1 MKITRE
7 FLRKLPIGHKATYYD
22 VEAKSFNNVGTT
34 CTEVRRID
42 RNKDYIIKRDF
53 DKWELTIEV
62 QPYGYRERL
71 QNASKAQQNVDGGS
85 EGIEGTRQ
93 GKPEV
98 G

>member
-53 DKWELTIEV
+53 DKWKLTIEV

>member
-7 FLRKLPIGHKATYYD
+7 FLRNLPIGHKATYYD
-22 VEAKSFNNVGTT
+22 VEAKSFNNIGTT

-62 QPYGYRERL
+62 QPYGYRKRL
-71 QNASKAQQNVDGGS
+71 QDASQNEQGSTGEGNGTGGS
-85 EGIEGTRQ
+85 D
-93 GKPEV
+93 
-98 G
+98 